1 MYNYL
6 FYIYI
11 FYKIHNYIDVIDK
24 IVCTSKGI
32 YYMYSSF
39 SNKKEK
45 YNEIYEDLDWVLI
58 SEDKNLY
65 LK

>member
-6 FYIYI
+6 FYIYAI
-11 FYKIHNYIDVIDK
+11 YKINNYISVIDK
-24 IVCTSKGI
+24 IIYTTKGVYYI
-32 YYMYSSF
+32 YNSL

-58 SEDKNLY
+58 SENENSY

>member
-1 MYNYL
+1 
-6 FYIYI
+6 
-11 FYKIHNYIDVIDK
+11 
-24 IVCTSKGI
+24 
-32 YYMYSSF
+32 MYSSF

-58 SEDKNLY
+58 SEDKNSY